1 MSAAQLLSVLVLT
14 AVSVPARAQ
23 DPPLTAETI
32 MARVAA
38 NQDRSDKLRS
48 EYVYRQHIHIATRK
62 GKKLMREESADYT
75 VTPMPDGTQRQL
87 TLITGRYW
95 HKGQYVE
102 FKGEPVPAPDSLDG
116 DLIHDFRSDLQNE
129 RSKDG
134 FGRDYFPLT
143 TEEQKKY
150 NFRLIGEE
158 TLAGR
163 RVYHVGFRPKDKEDL
178 DWAGEAYVDAA
189 DFQPVTVF
197 TKLSRPIPLLI
208 RTFLAD
214 LPGVGFNVQYRRQ
227 PDGVWFP
234 SSFGTEFRLRV
245 LMFLSRE
252 ITVSLENTDFER
264 THVETRITPDMQ

>member
-1 MSAAQLLSVLVLT
+1 MPAAQLVTVFLLA
-14 AVSVPARAQ
+14 AVSVPACAQ
-23 DPPLTAETI
+23 DPPLTAEAI

-38 NQDRSDKLRS
+38 NQDRSDKLRG

-62 GKKLMREESADYT
+62 GKKLMREESADYR
-75 VTPMPDGTQRQL
+75 VTPMPDGTQKQL

-102 FKGEPVPAPDSLDG
+102 FKGEPVPDADGIDG
-116 DLIHDFRSDLQNE
+116 DLIHDFRNDLQNE
-129 RSKDG
+129 HSKDG
-134 FGRDYFPLT
+134 FARDYFPLT

-150 NFRLIGEE
+150 RFRLMGEE
-158 TLAGR
+158 TLQGR
-163 RVYHVGFRPKDKEDL
+163 KVYHLGFRPKDKQDF
-178 DWAGEAYVDAA
+178 DWAGEAYIDAA

-197 TKLSRPIPLLI
+197 TKLSRQIPFLV

-234 SSFGTEFRLRV
+234 SSFRTEFRLRI
-245 LMFLSRE
+245 LMFLSRD
-252 ITVSLENTDFER
+252 ITVSLENTDFEH
-264 THVETRITPDMQ
+264 THVESRITPDMQ